1 MFIKCWT
8 TFRQSNSNL
17 NHKRVA
23 YSTKSDLEFTTTKLK
38 RGILIEGFTLRSRS
52 FCRALN
58 GSGPRQTTKAMS
70 VNDGFNHFWAKLIIL
85 YHLRLATIS
94 CVLGKGSKKN
104 LPFEGGFKE
113 KRKENQNKHHL

>member
-1 MFIKCWT
+1 MLHDIPTIEFYSIL
-8 TFRQSNSNL
+8 SYL

-23 YSTKSDLEFTTTKLK
+23 YSTKSDLEFTTTKIK

-58 GSGPRQTTKAMS
+58 GSGPRQTAKAMS
-70 VNDGFNHFWAKLIIL
+70 VNDGFNHFWAKLII

-94 CVLGKGSKKN
+94 CVFGKGKKKN
-104 LPFEGGFKE
+104 LPLEGGVKE
-113 KRKENQNKHHL
+113 KRKDIQNKHHL